1 MNLKKQLRLSAAALC
16 FGLVANT
23 AGAEDMVFTSWG
35 GQTQDLQKQYWADP
49 FTEATGVTVAHD
61 GPTDYGKLQA
71 MVESGNVTWDLVDV
85 EADFAAKAGNDGLL
99 EPIDFSVVDKSVLD
113 PRFVTDY
120 SVGSFSYAFVLGYD
134 LNTYSEDQPQDW
146 SALFDLEKY
155 PGKRSL
161 YKWSG
166 PGVLEA
172 ALLADGVAP
181 AELYPL
187 DLDRAFAKL
196 DTIKS
201 EIIWWS
207 SGAQSQQ
214 LLASGEVSIGQ
225 FWCGRVFLLQ
235 STGTDVGI
243 SWQQNLTSADSLVIP
258 KGSKNKDAAMK
269 LIAQATSAEAQAVF
283 AVDSGNSPVNINAA
297 ALMPA
302 DYAEKLPE
310 NFSDLGVDL
319 DLAYWAANR
328 DEIGAR
334 WYAWQAE

>member
-1 MNLKKQLRLSAAALC
+1 MKLAKHLKTGAAVLAL
-16 FGLVANT
+16 GLVAT
-23 AGAEDMVFTSWG
+23 AAQAEEMVFTSWG
-35 GQTQDLQKQYWADP
+35 GQTQDLQKQHWAEP
-49 FTEATGVTVAHD
+49 FTAATGIAVAHD

-99 EPIDFSVVDKSVLD
+99 EPIDFSIVDRSQLD

-134 LNTYSEDQPQDW
+134 VNAYQADQPKDW

-181 AELYPL
+181 EDLYPL

-207 SGAQSQQ
+207 TGAQSQQ

-235 STGTDVGI
+235 ATGTDVGI
-243 SWQQNLTSADSLVIP
+243 SWEQNLTSADSLVVP
-258 KGSKNKDAAMK
+258 KGSKNKEAAMK
-269 LIAQATSAEAQAVF
+269 FIALATSAEAQASF
-283 AVDSGNSPVNINAA
+283 AVDSGNSPINVNSA

-302 DYAEKLPE
+302 EYAEKLPE